1 MVQISSFPYSHA
13 ELSKICDSLS
23 TVLHK
28 WSYPAGLLECHWV
41 NCNLS
46 GKNTTV
52 SRHNHRFY
60 EGFVLLKGDITLIT
74 PWETQH
80 VESGS
85 IVLFSPGTVHQ
96 WQTHDQPCLWLVLSF
111 DLDHALI
118 TPQKKQ
124 WPVCPELIWVVT
136 QIYETINLQLPGW
149 QLRANSYLGVIYASL
164 VSLIETPSDEKKQIE
179 TTSQLITR
187 VDELLQENLNNPM
200 TLEEIATEVSMSSRH
215 LTRQFK
221 ATTGMTI
228 HDRLEAI
235 RMERAA
241 GLLRRTNLS
250 IEEIAGN
257 VGIVNSAYFAKRFR
271 QRFDISPYKF
281 RKK

>member
-1 MVQISSFPYSHA
+1 
-13 ELSKICDSLS
+13 
-23 TVLHK
+23 
-28 WSYPAGLLECHWV
+28 
-41 NCNLS
+41 
-46 GKNTTV
+46 
-52 SRHNHRFY
+52 
-60 EGFVLLKGDITLIT
+60 
-74 PWETQH
+74 
-80 VESGS
+80 
-85 IVLFSPGTVHQ
+85 
-96 WQTHDQPCLWLVLSF
+96 
-111 DLDHALI
+111 
-118 TPQKKQ
+118 
-124 WPVCPELIWVVT
+124 
-136 QIYETINLQLPGW
+136 
-149 QLRANSYLGVIYASL
+149 
-164 VSLIETPSDEKKQIE
+164 
-179 TTSQLITR
+179 
-187 VDELLQENLNNPM
+187 
-200 TLEEIATEVSMSSRH
+200 MSSRH